1 MIFILLKFIIIVNFQ
16 LFILC
21 YCIFKCL
28 CTIFLVFLS
37 YFWCFYK
44 LYVIKNFIKIF
55 SMCYM
60 VLINKLNIVSQFM
73 WIISCCIVSYSLFVR
88 WYALVLPLL
97 RFFNFLLSSGCSFRI
112 KFFYIL
118 CIWIICKMI
127 NFTWKFLNWRVWN
140 LRTIVYAANCLRVTL
155 SDVASIWYCLV
166 IKLSS

>member
-1 MIFILLKFIIIVNFQ
+1 
-16 LFILC
+16 
-21 YCIFKCL
+21 
-28 CTIFLVFLS
+28 
-37 YFWCFYK
+37 
-44 LYVIKNFIKIF
+44 
-55 SMCYM
+55 MCYM

-73 WIISCCIVSYSLFVR
+73 WFISCCIVSSSLFVR

-118 CIWIICKMI
+118 CIWIICKMV

-166 IKLSS
+166 IKLSSKKWVRESLVLFWLPFFINKLFIILMLRRFKTPIKMAFGC